1 MAALCRDAATNCF
14 GQLNGGCIPVVYDL
28 TNKWKF
34 AGQPS
39 WDSRF
44 SWPDLLLCGV
54 GLWLLLS
61 PAKYRAT
68 ARIEV
73 NEDVGDSGYYNY
85 IMKAHPNVGVYDP
98 YFIEYVFED
107 IQSQEVLGKVI
118 GALNL
123 NVEWGNKYGGG
134 EMLTT
139 NGSIAILKRHL
150 NLGIVRNTK
159 LIDISFTSE
168 DPNEAARIANA
179 IAKAYQNYRVERW
192 QQQTLKGIEVLQQYY
207 QEEEL
212 KIQIQQTNVDLLRKE
227 LAPQILQA
235 QQERTN
241 RIEIHEATPDQPY
254 WEAKRK
260 LESMLDFHKLLA
272 AKIES
277 EKMGLESQIPHSAQW
292 LKLLTPPNRRNCPPV
307 QIVSSVRCCWQSV
320 CFPQSVDFSSS
331 NPPAVLSG
339 CSVRPVAELF
349 EPQARRCKRQN
360 FLLVSKCHCC

>member
-1 MAALCRDAATNCF
+1 
-14 GQLNGGCIPVVYDL
+14 
-28 TNKWKF
+28 
-34 AGQPS
+34 
-39 WDSRF
+39 
-44 SWPDLLLCGV
+44 
-54 GLWLLLS
+54 
-61 PAKYRAT
+61 
-68 ARIEV
+68 
-73 NEDVGDSGYYNY
+73 
-85 IMKAHPNVGVYDP
+85 MKAHPNVGVYDP

-159 LIDISFTSE
+159 LIEISFTSK

-277 EKMGLESQIPHSAQW
+277 EKLGLELRVPPLLVTIIDLAQPT
-292 LKLLTPPNRRNCPPV
+292 KSPISPNRFLGVALLAIGLFPTVGGFLMLKSAHR
-307 QIVSSVRCCWQSV
+307 SVR
-320 CFPQSVDFSSS
+320 
-331 NPPAVLSG
+331 L
-339 CSVRPVAELF
+339 
-349 EPQARRCKRQN
+349 
-360 FLLVSKCHCC
+360 